1 MGWKYFDFGD
11 DFTGDEMTFMAKVH
25 PRGCHGKLH
34 ICIDDE
40 QTEIGVAEFERDSTT
55 LRTKVQNVTGR
66 HAVYL
71 IAQSEYNGWSACY
84 FEHRQL
90 FDLEAFQF
98 CK

>member
-1 MGWKYFDFGD
+1 
-11 DFTGDEMTFMAKVH
+11 MTFMAKVH

-55 LRTKVQNVTGR
+55 LRTKVQNITGR

-71 IAQSEYNGWSACY
+71 I
-84 FEHRQL
+84 RI
-90 FDLEAFQF
+90 
-98 CK
+98 